1 MIYFFGI
8 LSFCFCFSLFDFR
21 GSFQR
26 SPNPE
31 LPVYSLKWMR
41 AFCERAR
48 LVDCLTVG
56 QLGRQLAFPSETL
69 KCQDWEMF
77 CRELVSFPKEEWI
90 HQLLPNVLKPCR
102 QGFESRA
109 YLYVRE
115 GEKYW
120 LTFQCLVFHEVH
132 PLVSFFGLFVFIALP
147 FAVVFDPQTLWFN
160 FFTN

>member
-1 MIYFFGI
+1 MFLLKNRILLYFKFMESFSFLLGNYSGILKDCFHFHMIYFFGI

-31 LPVYSLKWMR
+31 LPVYSLKQMR

-77 CRELVSFPKEEWI
+77 CCELVSFPKEE
-90 HQLLPNVLKPCR
+90 
-102 QGFESRA
+102 
-109 YLYVRE
+109 
-115 GEKYW
+115 
-120 LTFQCLVFHEVH
+120 
-132 PLVSFFGLFVFIALP
+132 
-147 FAVVFDPQTLWFN
+147 
-160 FFTN
+160 